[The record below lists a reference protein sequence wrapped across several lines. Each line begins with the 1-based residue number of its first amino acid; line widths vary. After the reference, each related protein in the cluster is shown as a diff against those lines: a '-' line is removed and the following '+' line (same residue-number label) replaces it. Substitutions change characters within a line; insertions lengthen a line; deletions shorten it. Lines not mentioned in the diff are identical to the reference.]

1 MRFIYVLF
9 DNGDIAEP
17 HEVIEADSLGHALQK
32 LAAALP
38 DKVSEIQIWRA
49 SDDPIRTATIH
60 RIGKA
65 KPKPTRVTVPSRKRR

>member
-1 MRFIYVLF
+1 MRFIYVLK

-17 HEVIEADSLGHALQK
+17 QFIEANSLGHALQK

-38 DKVSEIQIWRA
+38 DKVSELQVWRA

-65 KPKPTRVTVPSRKRR
+65 KPKLRVTRNR

>member
-1 MRFIYVLF
+1 MRFIYVLK
-9 DNGDIAEP
+9 DNGDISGP
-17 HEVIEADSLGHALQK
+17 MHIHGNSFGNALQR
-32 LAAALP
+32 LAMALP

-65 KPKPTRVTVPSRKRR
+65 KPKLRVTRNR